1 MTIGPQVHAAAAV
14 LQTSLMH
21 CLQQP
26 QLPLPPLLY
35 LVHLLHLLFCV
46 QSVGSALRIA
56 EPHSVGWR
64 REQPRGAY

>member
-1 MTIGPQVHAAAAV
+1 
-14 LQTSLMH
+14 MH